1 MPDTSFDPGAFF
13 EFDLAHGNVRARD
26 GQRVL
31 LLSEGVL
38 SPLIKTAVANGDLTA
53 IRALGNQLGR
63 AVAES
68 LGGQVMGASP
78 ERVIGHAATMMSLYG
93 WGRLRLER
101 WGPALALH
109 VEGLPPLDEDNL
121 AVAALLGG
129 LFSSACSVEV
139 ACVPLSDSPR
149 YLMVDPSI
157 AEHVWAWSKGGQSLA
172 TIIDRL
178 AESGAP

>member
-1 MPDTSFDPGAFF
+1 MADTSFDPGAFF
-13 EFDLAHGNVRARD
+13 QFDLAHGNVRAR
-26 GQRVL
+26 GGERVL
-31 LLSEGVL
+31 LLSEDVL
-38 SPLIKTAVANGDLTA
+38 SPLIKTAVTNGDLTA
-53 IRALGNQLGR
+53 IRALGNQLGG
-63 AVAES
+63 AVAAS
-68 LGGQVMGASP
+68 LGGDVMSSSP
-78 ERVIGHAATMMSLYG
+78 ERVMGHAATMMSLYG

-129 LFSSACSVEV
+129 LFSSACSAEV

-172 TIIDRL
+172 NIVERL
-178 AESGAP
+178 RETAAE